1 MGEAPHSSPPH
12 PTDLQVGRRLRQ
24 RRTLLGMS
32 QGRLG
37 GLLGVTYQQIQ
48 KYERGA
54 NRIGSSRLHDLARI
68 LGVLVAY
75 FFDAPLPPAGFQPA
89 LGDST
94 GLAEGASAFV
104 HDVPA
109 ADLSPPQGDADPG
122 DVVGSRETLELVRA
136 FNRIGDPQVR
146 RRLLDLARS
155 LAAVTY
161 RQAGR
166 DDPVA

>member
-1 MGEAPHSSPPH
+1 MGEAPHSTPPH
-12 PTDLQVGRRLRQ
+12 PTDVQVGRRLRQ

-68 LGVLVAY
+68 LGVPVAY
-75 FFDAPLPPAGFQPA
+75 FFDGPAPVQGRSA
-89 LGDST
+89 

-109 ADLSPPQGDADPG
+109 ADLSPPRGDADPG

-146 RRLLDLARS
+146 RRLLGLARS
-155 LAAVTY
+155 LAAVAY
-161 RQAGR
+161 RESGR